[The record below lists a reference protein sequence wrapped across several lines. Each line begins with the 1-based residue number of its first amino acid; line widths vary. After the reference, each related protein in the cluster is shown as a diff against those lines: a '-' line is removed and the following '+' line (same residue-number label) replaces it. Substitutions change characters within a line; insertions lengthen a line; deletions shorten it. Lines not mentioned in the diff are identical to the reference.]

1 MLSTEYATG
10 IIMEALQQIKN
21 TMVLIKINHIRSTFP
36 QKMSTIY
43 IQCVAFCLSNQ
54 LPPESETIQHK
65 SVDTITTL

>member
-1 MLSTEYATG
+1 
-10 IIMEALQQIKN
+10 MEALQQIKN
-21 TMVLIKINHIRSTFP
+21 TMFLKRYFISDLLFHT
-36 QKMSTIY
+36 KMSTIY